1 MNNSLTIIFSLMSI
15 AMIWIFLFWIY
26 VDYRIDSFRQRVFAL
41 RDDLFDEA
49 AEGRISFGKAYG
61 LMRST
66 MNGGIRFA
74 HQITLFHM
82 LVIAVTY
89 PRRQGEIKFDALFSN
104 AIVGLPEEEA
114 EILAAYKN
122 KFELIVAQH
131 TILSSPFLL
140 ITIIPVIISWFL
152 FRYFLKSVKKLLQ
165 YPLEEINTQAYAVGD
180 DSSCKHDQLLNPPQP
195 LIP

>member
-1 MNNSLTIIFSLMSI
+1 MNNNITLIFSLLSL

-26 VDYRIDSFRQRVFAL
+26 VDYRVDSFRQRVFAL

-49 AEGRISFGKAYG
+49 ANGRISFGKAYG

-89 PRRQGEIKFDALFSN
+89 PRRQSDIKFDTLFSN
-104 AIVGLPEEEA
+104 MIEDLPEN
-114 EILAAYKN
+114 EINILKEYKY
-122 KFELIVAQH
+122 KFELLVTEH
-131 TILSSPFLL
+131 TLLSSPFLL
-140 ITIIPVIISWFL
+140 ITVIPVIVSWIVL
-152 FRYFLKSVKKLLQ
+152 RYCLKSVNKVLR
-165 YPLEEINTQAYAVGD
+165 YPLGEINAQAYAVGD
-180 DSSCKHDQLLNPPQP
+180 DSSYKHDPMLPPAQP

>member
-1 MNNSLTIIFSLMSI
+1 
-15 AMIWIFLFWIY
+15 MIWMFLFWTY

-41 RDDLFDEA
+41 RDELFDEA
-49 AEGRISFGKAYG
+49 AHGRISFGKAYG

-89 PRRQGEIKFDALFSN
+89 PRRQGEIKFDDFFSS
-104 AIVGLPEEEA
+104 AIADLPCTEVEV
-114 EILAAYKN
+114 LKKYKY
-122 KFELIVAQH
+122 KFEFLVTEHAL
-131 TILSSPFLL
+131 LSSPFLL
-140 ITIIPVIISWFL
+140 ITVVPVVISWFVL
-152 FRYFLKSVKKLLQ
+152 RYFLKSLKKILQ

-180 DSSCKHDQLLNPPQP
+180 DSSYKHDQLLNSPKPF
-195 LIP
+195 IP